1 MEIGFRFW
9 GLACA
14 LTVAPWGLVLAQ
26 PAGGAPQAYPT
37 HAIRW
42 ILPGAPG
49 SPPDV
54 AARIVG
60 ERLALALGQPAIVDN
75 RPGASGTIA
84 LAAVAKAAP
93 DGYTFGMLSMP
104 QAVAPALYPQLP
116 YDTDRDLAPI
126 AQLVWNSSLLV
137 VRSGIPVRS
146 VNELIAAAKAKPGQF
161 TFASVGNGS
170 LPHIAGEFL
179 RLRAGIDI
187 RHIPFKS
194 GPPAFAALM
203 GDQVDMFIS
212 SASTVSA
219 GLQSGKLRALATPSP
234 SRLSGYPEVPTMIE
248 AGFPS
253 IEMRDWFAMA
263 AAAGVPGNIIER
275 MAAEIRKAI
284 ALSEVGARLRAIGM
298 EPVLD
303 STPEQAR
310 ALVRSELQRWAAV
323 VREAGIRAD

>member
-1 MEIGFRFW
+1 MKTGFRYL
-9 GLACA
+9 GLACV
-14 LTVAPWGLVLAQ
+14 LTVAPWGSALAQ
-26 PAGGAPQAYPT
+26 PAGAPQAYPT

-60 ERLALALGQPAIVDN
+60 VPLALALGQPVIVDN

-104 QAVAPALYPQLP
+104 QAAAPALYPQLP
-116 YDTDRDLAPI
+116 YDTDRDLAPV
-126 AQLVWNSSLLV
+126 AQLVWNLSLLV

-146 VNELIAAAKAKPGQF
+146 VNELIAAAKAKPGQL

-170 LPHIAGEFL
+170 LPHIAGELF
-179 RLRAGIDI
+179 RQRAGIDI

-212 SASTVSA
+212 GASTVST
-219 GLQSGKLRALATPSP
+219 GILSGKLRALATVSP
-234 SRLSGYPEVPTMIE
+234 SRLAAFPEVPTMAE
-248 AGFPS
+248 AGLKG
-253 IEMRDWFAMA
+253 IEMRDWFAMTA
-263 AAAGVPGNIIER
+263 AASVPGNIIER

>member
-1 MEIGFRFW
+1 METRFRFL
-9 GLACA
+9 GLVCA
-14 LTVAPWGLVLAQ
+14 LTVAPWGSGLAQ
-26 PAGGAPQAYPT
+26 PAGAPQAYPA
-37 HAIRW
+37 HALRW

-60 ERLALALGQPAIVDN
+60 ERLALALGQPVIMDN

-84 LAAVAKAAP
+84 LTAVAKAAP

-104 QAVAPALYPQLP
+104 QVVAPTLYPQLP
-116 YDTDRDLAPI
+116 YDTDHDLAPI
-126 AQLVWNSSLLV
+126 AQLVWNSNLLV

-170 LPHIAGEFL
+170 LPHIAGELF
-179 RLRAGIDI
+179 RMRAGIDI

-194 GPPAFAALM
+194 GPPAFVALM
-203 GDQVDMFIS
+203 GNQVDMFIS

-219 GLQSGKLRALATPSP
+219 GIQSGKLRALATPSP
-234 SRLSGYPEVPTMIE
+234 SRLSGYPEVPTMNE
-248 AGFPS
+248 AGFPG
-253 IEMRDWFAMA
+253 IEMRDWFAMT
-263 AAAGVPGNIIER
+263 AAAGVPGNIIGR

-284 ALSEVGARLRAIGM
+284 AFPEVSARLAAIGM

>member
-1 MEIGFRFW
+1 MKTVFLFL
-9 GLACA
+9 GLACV
-14 LTVAPWGLVLAQ
+14 LTAPWGSALAQ
-26 PAGGAPQAYPT
+26 PAGVPQAYPT
-37 HAIRW
+37 HAVRW

-54 AARIVG
+54 AARIVSAP
-60 ERLALALGQPAIVDN
+60 LALALGQPVIVDN

-84 LAAVAKAAP
+84 LATMAKAAP
-93 DGYTFGMLSMP
+93 DGYTFGMLSVP
-104 QAVAPALYPQLP
+104 QVVAPALYPQLP
-116 YDTDRDLAPI
+116 YDTVRDLAPI
-126 AQLVWNSSLLV
+126 AQLVWNSSLVVV
-137 VRSGIPVRS
+137 VRSSIPVRS

-203 GDQVDMFIS
+203 GDQVDMFVS

-219 GLQSGKLRALATPSP
+219 GLQSGKLRALATTSP
-234 SRLSGYPEVPTMIE
+234 SRLASYPEVPTMIE
-248 AGFPS
+248 AGFPG
-253 IEMRDWFAMA
+253 IEMRDWFVVTAPQ
-263 AAAGVPGNIIER
+263 GVPGTIVER
-275 MAAEIRKAI
+275 IAGEVRKTMA
-284 ALSEVGARLRAIGM
+284 LPEVSGRLAGIGM

-310 ALVRSELQRWAAV
+310 ALVRSELQRWATV
-323 VREAGIRAD
+323 VREAGIHAD